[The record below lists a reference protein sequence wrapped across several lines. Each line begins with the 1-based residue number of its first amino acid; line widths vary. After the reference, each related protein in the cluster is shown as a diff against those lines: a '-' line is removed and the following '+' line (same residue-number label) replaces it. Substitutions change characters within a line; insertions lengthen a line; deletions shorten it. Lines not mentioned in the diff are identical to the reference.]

1 MILSYDIL
9 TQLSIKHQFF
19 GSNLL
24 NNVEWV
30 PSSQSLSLAKN
41 LGLFFKSNNGVL
53 SILVNTE
60 LNDSKKVLD
69 FRLQDDFSLTFYIK
83 NNEQYWSNLTP
94 VDIAKDE
101 TLFFSNE
108 IINKENSNF
117 YLQNKAEVSVADSIK
132 YISDV
137 NKLSLKNLDP
147 NSAKLSQIKSSKELL
162 EYGLKSNNDELRLN
176 DKLLDEGLYEIED
189 KEGNILSFFLL
200 KDKSPLDGV
209 CHLIFSPEWG
219 GEYNIINSD
228 WTWNSMTLELNFPTR
243 ETYWRYFF
251 PKENLTLFEGVTILS
266 EDGKPA
272 FNQGDEV
279 NVYGSKAM
287 ICYTSI
293 EPIKLKQK
301 MDVYFQLKKN
311 VGIENRTEGIIIN
324 KLPTA
329 AKEMLYRVDEKGN
342 RYSDIYINF

>member
-19 GSNLL
+19 GPNLL
-24 NNVEWV
+24 KNVEWV
-30 PSSQSLSLAKN
+30 PSSQSLLIAKK
-41 LGLFFKSNNGVL
+41 LGLLFKSNNGVL
-53 SILVNTE
+53 SVFASAEI
-60 LNDSKKVLD
+60 NDSKKVLD

-94 VDIAKDE
+94 VNIPKEE

-108 IINKENSNF
+108 IINKEGSNF
-117 YLQNKAEVSVADSIK
+117 YLQNKAEVSVVDSIK
-132 YISDV
+132 YISDI
-137 NKLSLKNLDP
+137 NKLSLKHLDP
-147 NSAKLSQIKSSKELL
+147 NSAKLSRIESKKELL
-162 EYGLKSNNDELRLN
+162 EYGLKSKHDELYLDER
-176 DKLLDEGLYEIED
+176 LLDEGLYEIED
-189 KEGNILSFFLL
+189 KEGNLISFFLL
-200 KDKSPLDGV
+200 KDKSPLDGI
-209 CHLIFSPEWG
+209 CHLVFSPEWG

-228 WTWNSMTLELNFPTR
+228 WTWNSMALELNFPTR

-251 PKENLTLFEGVTILS
+251 PKENLTHFEGVTILS
-266 EDGKPA
+266 EDGNLA
-272 FNQGDEV
+272 FNSGNEVEIHGDKMMV
-279 NVYGSKAM
+279 
-287 ICYTSI
+287 CYTSI

-324 KLPTA
+324 KLPTP
-329 AKEMLYRVDEKGN
+329 AKETLYRVDEKGN